1 MYDTIS
7 SVALQMHM
15 LLSSRHHFHLSWS
28 RDSCVWSCINNY
40 WKCKSP
46 NHQTKQTF
54 GNVETLARNQAMFPD
69 LYEEHIIV
77 CHALTELHLLDLCN
91 LMPVELTLLWLICI
105 LLVRSNHW
113 IFGLLH
119 LYQDVINIDRSY
131 GKKHNR
137 AWMC

>member
-1 MYDTIS
+1 MILFQVLHYRCTCSFLVDSLFSLILKQRFTNVI
-7 SVALQMHM
+7 QYKQ
-15 LLSSRHHFHLSWS
+15 LL
-28 RDSCVWSCINNY
+28 
-40 WKCKSP
+40 KM
-46 NHQTKQTF
+46 QTTKWANKTNL

-69 LYEEHIIV
+69 LYEEHIV
-77 CHALTELHLLDLCN
+77 RHALIELHLLDLWN

-113 IFGLLH
+113 IFGLLP
-119 LYQDVINIDRSY
+119 LYQDVINIERSY